1 MRFKLLYFSLLSVA
15 LLSSC
20 YYDNEEDLY
29 GGITPA
35 CDTTQVTFAGTIFP
49 ILEQANCVS
58 CHSGTAPSAGIRLDS
73 HAEVIKHANSGA
85 LLGVIRH
92 EPAWSPMPKG
102 GNKLSDC
109 TISKIETWVSQGS
122 PNN

>member
-1 MRFKLLYFSLLSVA
+1 MQFKSLFLSLLVA
-15 LLSSC
+15 LSVSSC

-29 GGITPA
+29 GNLNPA

-49 ILEQANCVS
+49 ILEQADCVS
-58 CHSGTAPSAGIRLDS
+58 CHMGTTASAGIRLDS